1 MNRSAGRSA
10 AVLGGTGFLG
20 RALVPRLLA
29 DGWRV
34 VVTSRRPE
42 KAAELF
48 GPLVRAAFWEGR
60 RPAALAAAV
69 EGADVVV
76 NLIGENIGR
85 GRWTRK
91 KKASIMNSRL
101 QSGRALAEAVRLSSA
116 KPSLLIQASAVGF
129 YGDRG
134 EGDLGEDAPA
144 GKGFLAEVVRKWEE
158 STNDVDTLGVR
169 RILLRSASVL
179 DRSGG
184 ALPKI
189 LLPFR
194 FFAGGPLGSGK
205 QWFPWISLEDE
216 VRAILFLA
224 GLPGACGAYNLA
236 SPGTVRQFEM
246 ARALGAAVRR
256 PAWLPIG
263 KLPLKI
269 VLGQK
274 ADEMLLVSQ
283 KVRPR
288 RLTASGFVFKDRD
301 IGVYLRSLFRRRH
314 AR

>member
-1 MNRSAGRSA
+1 MSRSAFRSA

-20 RALVPRLLA
+20 RALVPRLVA

-48 GPLVRAAFWEGR
+48 GPPVRTAFWEGR
-60 RPAALAAAV
+60 GPAALAAAV

-91 KKASIMNSRL
+91 KKASIMNSRR

-116 KPSLLIQASAVGF
+116 KPSLLIQASAVGY

-134 EGDLGEDAPA
+134 EEDLGEDAPA

-158 STNDVDTLGVR
+158 SANGADTWGLR
-169 RILLRSASVL
+169 RIFLRSAAVL
-179 DRSGG
+179 DRSAG
-184 ALPKI
+184 ALPGI

-224 GLPGACGAYNLA
+224 GLPSASGAYNLA
-236 SPGTVRQFEM
+236 SPGAVRQFEM

-256 PAWLPIG
+256 PAWLPVG
-263 KLPLKI
+263 RRPLKI
-269 VLGQK
+269 VLGRK

-283 KVRPR
+283 KVRPQ

-301 IGVYLRSLFRRRH
+301 IGVYLRSLFRRRQP
-314 AR
+314 R